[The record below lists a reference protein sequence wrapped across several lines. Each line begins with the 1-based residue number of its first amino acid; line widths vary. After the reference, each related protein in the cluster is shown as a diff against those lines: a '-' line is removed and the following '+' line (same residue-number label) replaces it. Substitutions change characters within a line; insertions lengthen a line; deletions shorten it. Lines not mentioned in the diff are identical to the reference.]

1 VVKPNLP
8 GARELWE
15 KLRFILALTVLFLF
29 GLNLPDPGV
38 NRAAQ
43 GRMLS
48 FTGPFATGPL
58 ATLTGGA
65 LPKLSVFAL
74 GVYPYLTA
82 TLIMSVLI
90 AVIPPLKS
98 IAHAGGWRAERLA
111 RYIRV
116 LTAVVAVVEATAV
129 VAYAATVRL
138 ATPHR
143 QPLLAV
149 HGLLPLATMVA
160 VMTAGAVTVMWLA
173 EIVTGQGFG
182 KGAGLLMATQIAAVL
197 PSEFWA
203 VSKRKGIAVFALAL
217 VVVLATVVFKLFF
230 DRAERRIPLTNSRT
244 VTAAARRRG
253 GWPETKVLLKLSQRE
268 TAINAAAAVLFLP
281 VLAVQLWPG
290 ISWLRALQPYLHDES
305 DPWYL
310 AAFLMLIVVL
320 TFVDARSSLN
330 PTELADQLKRE
341 GWFIPGHRP
350 GRPTREYLSCVLT
363 RLSAVRAIYL
373 VISALI
379 PILGFAML
387 GTDKAFPYGGEAV
400 VLILAVS
407 LDAGTG
413 MGYVVQTGPV
423 VGFLA

>member
-15 KLRFILALTVLFLF
+15 KLRFILALAVLFLF
-29 GLNLPDPGV
+29 GLNLPVPGV

-116 LTAVVAVVEATAV
+116 LTAVVAVLEATAV

-160 VMTAGAVTVMWLA
+160 VMTAGAVAVMWLA

-197 PSEFWA
+197 PSEFWV
-203 VSKRKGIAVFALAL
+203 VSKRKGVAVFALAL

-230 DRAERRIPLTNSRT
+230 DRAERHIPLRDAMT

-253 GWPETKVLLKLSQRE
+253 WSGNYVGLKLSQRE

-290 ISWLRALQPYLHDES
+290 IGWLRALQPYLHDES

-320 TFVDARSSLN
+320 TFIDARSSLN

-350 GRPTREYLSCVLT
+350 GAATREHLSCVLT
-363 RLSAVRAIYL
+363 RLSAVRAFYL

-387 GTDKAFPYGGEAV
+387 GTDRAFPYGGEAV

>member
-1 VVKPNLP
+1 VGKPNLP
-8 GARELWE
+8 GARELWK

-29 GLNLPDPGV
+29 GLNLPVPGV

-48 FTGPFATGPL
+48 FAGPFATGPL

-98 IAHAGGWRAERLA
+98 IAHAGGRRAERLA

-116 LTAVVAVVEATAV
+116 LTAVVALLEATAV

-138 ATPHR
+138 ATPR
-143 QPLLAV
+143 RPPLLAV
-149 HGLLPLATMVA
+149 HGLLPLATIVA
-160 VMTAGAVTVMWLA
+160 VMTAGAVAVMWLA

-203 VSKRKGIAVFALAL
+203 VSKRKGVAVFALAL

-230 DRAERRIPLTNSRT
+230 DRAERRIPLQNPKT
-244 VTAAARRRG
+244 VIAAARRHQPFQNYVG
-253 GWPETKVLLKLSQRE
+253 LKLSQRE

-290 ISWLRALQPYLHDES
+290 VGWLRALQPYLHDES

-310 AAFLMLIVVL
+310 AAFLVLIVVL

-330 PTELADQLKRE
+330 PTELADQLKRQ

-350 GRPTREYLSCVLT
+350 GLPTREYLSCVLT
-363 RLSAVRAIYL
+363 RLSAVRALYL

-387 GTDKAFPYGGEAV
+387 GTDRAFPYGGEAV

-423 VGFLA
+423 TGFFD